1 MTEVKRLR
9 EKAGLTQAEA
19 ADLLDMPKRTFE
31 SYDRGERE
39 PPYQKMDRIRRLLGN
54 EEAKEGHGDG
64 SRVLV
69 LPSDKNASSE
79 PVIRGNERRKSLPLV
94 SVAPGASGDS
104 DVWEVTMRDYLEMDS
119 EVLASGTGVPVEK
132 LAVMKVSGD
141 SMGDTL
147 RAGDKAIV
155 HREPPE
161 SIAEGAVYVWV
172 GEHQGVVIRRARWM
186 SGSVLELV
194 SDDDRYQPIQIDLT
208 EQSDWHCI
216 GQIVRVMHPL

>member
-54 EEAKEGHGDG
+54 RQAKEGQGDG
-64 SRVLV
+64 SRVPA

-79 PVIRGNERRKSLPLV
+79 PVIRANERRKSLPLV
-94 SVAPGASGDS
+94 SVATASGDP

-155 HREPPE
+155 NREPPE

-172 GEHQGVVIRRARWM
+172 GEHQGVVIRRARWR
-186 SGSVLELV
+186 SASVLELV